1 MDVGVESGESFVIM
15 FGMPKP
21 QADHEIL
28 RMALVGYEAER
39 EKINEKM
46 FEIRAL
52 LGGRSTTAAVEE
64 APVRK
69 RRRRMSREAR
79 ARIGAATKKRWAAL
93 RASKATVTKR
103 TSKKRPK
110 LSAAERLKISGGQAK

>member
-1 MDVGVESGESFVIM
+1 
-15 FGMPKP
+15 MPKP
-21 QADHEIL
+21 ADQEIL

-39 EKINEKM
+39 EKINEKL

-69 RRRRMSREAR
+69 RRRMSKEAR
-79 ARIGAATKKRWAAL
+79 ARISAATKARWAAF
-93 RASKATVTKR
+93 RREKATAAKR
-103 TSKKRPK
+103 TKKRPK
-110 LSAAERLKISGGQAK
+110 LTAAERLKISGGQAKWKKNEVPF